1 MAVNY
6 NIKKKGVFMNFVYH
20 FTFIVV
26 TIFILIKTISYGLYE
41 IKTQDN
47 KSGGIAVIC
56 FSIIVVVFAN
66 IISFIR

>member
-1 MAVNY
+1 
-6 NIKKKGVFMNFVYH
+6 MNFVYH

>member
-6 NIKKKGVFMNFVYH
+6 NIKRKGALMNFVYH